1 MPDINN
7 GYNPTA
13 EQQQNMD
20 NLSFDRKYLVNG
32 VEILTEN
39 EAGTEIVRQKPLA
52 TSSNQTDGSQKTQV
66 VETIPTDTTHLNPSV
81 AITEVTVGTVTTKTI
96 QKTIGTDVYQ
106 KTVAIDSSD
115 NSISISV
122 WSKL

>member
-1 MPDINN
+1 MADDLGTSHSLKMTPAEWEEHAVINN
-7 GYNPTA
+7 VHA
-13 EQQQNMD
+13 KKVW
-20 NLSFDRKYLVNG
+20 NLDTSGNLVN
-32 VEILTEN
+32 
-39 EAGTEIVRQKPLA
+39 PA
-52 TSSNQTDGSQKTQV
+52 TSDNQTNGLQKTQV
-66 VETIPTDTTHLNPSV
+66 VETIPTDTTKLNPSV